1 LPIDDLRL
9 PNGRQFDRKSE
20 IEDRKSTEI
29 ALLDI
34 LAQDSPPPQGGS
46 QLLFF
51 LPLILLVVVYFVL
64 LVLPKRKQEKE
75 RQSMLSNLKKGD
87 RVQSIGGIL
96 GTVVSTDETEVLV
109 KVDETTNTKMR
120 FTRNAI
126 HRVIVDEKKAD
137 SK

>member
-1 LPIDDLRL
+1 M
-9 PNGRQFDRKSE
+9 S
-20 IEDRKSTEI
+20 
-29 ALLDI
+29 DI
-34 LAQDSPPPQGGS
+34 LAQAAPAGSQQGGG
-46 QLLFF
+46 QLFFF

-75 RQSMLSNLKKGD
+75 RQTMLNNLKKGD

-96 GTVVSTDETEVLV
+96 GTVVSTDDNEVLV

-120 FTRNAI
+120 FTRSAI
-126 HRVIVDEKKAD
+126 HRVITEEKKAE